1 MGRASSTF
9 PQKSQRW
16 SPVIIS
22 ILKGIPLYVRIH
34 FPYKVLTGGDNAVVR
49 FAAGN
54 VRQVHIHL
62 LGAASSAEIREYLQC
77 KASRALA
84 EYDSMYGATRLGQ
97 CSTSRNGT
105 RATSDPIS
113 GLLDNGTAV
122 TPTRNCFSA
131 SAALRHSIFP
141 MHLIAFFRTCPY
153 LDNPVP
159 EVAQCCDRLRPCM
172 K

>member
-1 MGRASSTF
+1 MGRVSSTF
-9 PQKSQRW
+9 PQKSKYW

-22 ILKGIPLYVRIH
+22 ILKGIPFYIRIH
-34 FPYKVLTGGDNAVVR
+34 FRRRFRPMGITRSFVSPRATCGRSTLIYWGLHRRRRFGNICNARRAVPWLSTIR
-49 FAAGN
+49 CMGQRRSAN
-54 VRQVHIHL
+54 VRL
-62 LGAASSAEIREYLQC
+62 
-77 KASRALA
+77 RA
-84 EYDSMYGATRLGQ
+84 M
-97 CSTSRNGT
+97 GT

-113 GLLDNGTAV
+113 ELPDNGTAV

-153 LDNPVP
+153 LDNPVT
-159 EVAQCCDRLRPCM
+159 EVAQCCDRLQPCM